1 MVQSLACSRVYCM
14 TQMVSKQNSKNLWN
28 LSRWKL
34 LLWWAELAFTLAEW
48 PGNPVGISALLTR
61 WNSPTLFQPY
71 WFPCPHFAL
80 QYSASH
86 HLFIHKH
93 LMSTVFVP
101 GNVSEMQSWVDKK
114 FSPEPGGGDR
124 HANRLYNHVKRASTV
139 VHEAKVREG
148 ADPLPEGTRS
158 GLSEDVAMLP
168 ALSDGSCLQGSTGKC
183 THSYD
188 TKQCWEPP
196 LEI

>member
-1 MVQSLACSRVYCM
+1 MELIKTKATAVVSRASFYVGWVTREPCGNFSVAN
-14 TQMVSKQNSKNLWN
+14 TL
-28 LSRWKL
+28 
-34 LLWWAELAFTLAEW
+34 EFTHL
-48 PGNPVGISALLTR
+48 ISAILVSL
-61 WNSPTLFQPY
+61 PPLCF
-71 WFPCPHFAL
+71 
-80 QYSASH
+80 ASH
-86 HLFIHKH
+86 HLLIHKH

-158 GLSEDVAMLP
+158 GLSEDVAMLS
-168 ALSDGSCLQGSTGKC
+168 ALSEGSCLQGSTGKC